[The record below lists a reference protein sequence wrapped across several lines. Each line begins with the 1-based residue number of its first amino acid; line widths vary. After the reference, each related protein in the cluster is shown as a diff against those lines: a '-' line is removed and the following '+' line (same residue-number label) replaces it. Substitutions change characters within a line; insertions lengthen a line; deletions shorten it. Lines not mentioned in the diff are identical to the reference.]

1 MKKLLIVVDYQ
12 NDFIDGAL
20 GFPGAEKLSPVIAGK
35 IKKARVDGVD
45 GADVIF
51 TLDTHSENYLETSE
65 GRHLPV
71 PHCIKGTKG
80 HELRDEIKALVEPR
94 DRIIEK
100 PSFGSAELFD
110 ILRGSGYT
118 DIELCG
124 LVTDICVVSNAII
137 AKTAL
142 PEANVT
148 VDSAAVAS
156 FDKAKHD
163 AALEVM
169 KSVQINVI

>member
-20 GFPGAEKLSPVIAGK
+20 GFPGAEKLSPIIAGK
-35 IKKARVDGVD
+35 IKKARED

-51 TLDTHSENYLETSE
+51 TLDTHGENYPETSE

-80 HELRDEIKALVEPR
+80 HELREEIKALVEPC

-110 ILRGSGYT
+110 ILRGSGCT

-124 LVTDICVVSNAII
+124 LVTPTSASSRTRSSRRPLCRRLMSRA
-137 AKTAL
+137 
-142 PEANVT
+142 

-169 KSVQINVI
+169 KSVQINVV

>member
-35 IKKARVDGVD
+35 IKAAREN

-51 TLDTHSENYLETSE
+51 TLDTHSDNYLETSE

-80 HELRDEIKALVEPR
+80 HELREEIKALVSPG

-100 PSFGSAELFD
+100 PSFGSSELFD
-110 ILRGSGYT
+110 ILRGSDYT

-142 PEANVT
+142 PEADVT
-148 VDSAAVAS
+148 VDSSAVAS
-156 FDKAKHD
+156 FDTAKHD
-163 AALEVM
+163 AALAVM
-169 KSVQINVI
+169 KSVQINVL

>member
-20 GFPGAEKLSPVIAGK
+20 GFPGAEKLSPIIAGK
-35 IKKARVDGVD
+35 IKKARVDGT
-45 GADVIF
+45 DVIF
-51 TLDTHSENYLETSE
+51 TLDTHGENYPETSE

-80 HELRDEIKALVEPR
+80 HELREEIKALVEPC

-110 ILRGSGYT
+110 ILRGSGCT

-169 KSVQINVI
+169 KSVQVNVV

>member
-20 GFPGAEKLSPVIAGK
+20 GFPGAEKLSPIIAGK
-35 IKKARVDGVD
+35 IKKARED

-51 TLDTHSENYLETSE
+51 TLDTHGENYLETSE

-71 PHCIKGTKG
+71 PHCVKGTKG
-80 HELRDEIKALVEPR
+80 HELREEIKALVEPQ

-100 PSFGSAELFD
+100 PSFGSA
-110 ILRGSGYT
+110 
-118 DIELCG
+118 ELCG

-169 KSVQINVI
+169 KSVQVNIV